1 MFSIKTFFI
10 SEVFM
15 KKRIV
20 GFTIS
25 AVAVVV
31 VAVASFVS
39 FKVYNANANDKGVAA
54 KINGEVIYINDLKQ
68 SYADHPQIKDRV
80 PFEEFYAKTLDV
92 FVNSK
97 LVYQAAQKAKI
108 EDTPEYKRQLITAKE
123 DLARKLYLEKQ
134 VEEKVNDAAIKKLYD
149 EYTSKFES
157 QKEVRAKHILVDSE
171 SKAKD
176 IINKLNKGE
185 NFDKLAKENSM
196 DQAVD
201 LGYFTKEMMVPEF
214 SKAAFALNKGKYSKS
229 PVKTEFGYH
238 VIFVEDVR
246 ASKPLTLEEVAPQ
259 LKNMVTQQVIAEI
272 FDELRNNAKVEKF
285 TLDGDVIPEKN

>member
-1 MFSIKTFFI
+1 
-10 SEVFM
+10 M

-39 FKVYNANANDKGVAA
+39 FKVYNANASGDKGVAA
-54 KINGEVIYINDLKQ
+54 KVNGEVIYINDLKQ

-108 EDTPEYKRQLITAKE
+108 EESPEYQRQLVTAKE
-123 DLARKLYLEKQ
+123 DLARKLYLEKE
-134 VEEKVNDAAIKKLYD
+134 VENRVNEEAVQKLYND
-149 EYTSKFES
+149 YTSKFES
-157 QKEVRAKHILVDSE
+157 QKEVKAKHILVDSE
-171 SKAKD
+171 GTAKEV
-176 IINKLNKGE
+176 IGKLKKGE
-185 NFDKLAKENSM
+185 DFVKLAQEYSK
-196 DQAVD
+196 DQVD
-201 LGYFTKEMMVPEF
+201 LGYFTKDMMVPEF
-214 SKAAFALNKGKYSKS
+214 SNAAFNMKKGEYSKT

-238 VIFVEDVR
+238 VILVEDVR
-246 ASKPLTLEEVAPQ
+246 ASKPLELKEIEPQ
-259 LKNMVTQQVIAEI
+259 LKNMVTQQVVAQI
-272 FDELRNNAKVEKF
+272 FEDLRDNAKVERYS
-285 TLDGDVIPEKN
+285 LEGEVIPEKK